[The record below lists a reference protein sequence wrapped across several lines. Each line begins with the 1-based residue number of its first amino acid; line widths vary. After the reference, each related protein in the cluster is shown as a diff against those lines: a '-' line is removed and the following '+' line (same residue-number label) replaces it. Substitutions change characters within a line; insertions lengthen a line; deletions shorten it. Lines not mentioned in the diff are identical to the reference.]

1 MAVNLIAFLWGFAE
15 ATLFFIIPD
24 VGLSIIAMKGA
35 DIGIIAC
42 CYALAGA
49 LVGGTI
55 MYYWGQAN
63 IKAVTHVLERIP
75 AIRHADI
82 LKVKADLE
90 KSGIKAVFWGPIFG
104 IPYKIYAAH
113 AHLITSIFMFL
124 LISVPARMIRFI
136 LVSLV
141 TPYVMEKVIPS
152 ASHSA
157 KIQAMLFL
165 WVVIYAIY
173 FFLKRK

>member
-1 MAVNLIAFLWGFAE
+1 MTNLIAFVWGLAE

-24 VGLSIIAMKGA
+24 VGLSVIAFKGV
-35 DIGIIAC
+35 DVGLVAC
-42 CYALAGA
+42 IYALAGA

-63 IKAVTHVLERIP
+63 IKTVARVLEKIP
-75 AIRHADI
+75 AIQHAD
-82 LKVKADLE
+82 LESVRLDLE
-90 KSGIKAVFWGPIFG
+90 KSGIKAIFWGPIYG

-124 LISVPARMIRFI
+124 LISIPARMVRFA
-136 LVSLV
+136 LVAL
-141 TPYVMEKVIPS
+141 TLPYVIEKLLPR
-152 ASHSA
+152 ASPA
-157 KIQAMLFL
+157 LQIQAVIFL
-165 WVVIYAIY
+165 WVIIYAVY